1 MRAYKTRWRDFYFI
15 CQEVHAI
22 LRCLNRQ
29 DELRRLIEWADNKR
43 LPDPHT
49 AYTIKLDDTN
59 RKLFRYRVSSPRLT
73 MMARHLHSFKT
84 LLTPFHYYLPEG
96 SASMYRRSKA

>member
-1 MRAYKTRWRDFYFI
+1 MRAYRNRLSDFHFI
-15 CQEVHAI
+15 CREVYAI

-43 LPDPHT
+43 LLGPHR
-49 AYTIKLDDTN
+49 AYTIKLDDTD

-73 MMARHLHSFKT
+73 MLARLLHSFKT
-84 LLTPFHYYLPEG
+84 LLTPSHYYLPEG
-96 SASMYRRSKA
+96 SASVYRRSKA